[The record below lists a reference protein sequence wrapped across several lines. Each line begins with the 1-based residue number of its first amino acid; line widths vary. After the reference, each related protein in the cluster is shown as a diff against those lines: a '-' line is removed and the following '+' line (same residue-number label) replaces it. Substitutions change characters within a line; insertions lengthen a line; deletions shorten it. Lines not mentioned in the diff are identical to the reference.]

1 MNYSVVIVAAGRSTR
16 FGQAHSKILHQF
28 SDGERVI
35 DKTLRPFLNDA
46 DCKQIILVTN
56 EEVREYL
63 HDSCPK
69 TEFCPGGNS
78 RQESVYNGLLHASE
92 KYVLVHDGAR
102 CFLYEEDLNALKAEI
117 SDEQGALLVKSV
129 TDTIKIARDGYVSQT
144 IDRDSVK
151 RAQTPQG
158 FPCKVLLECYRKAF
172 KEGYLGT
179 DDCSLVERYS
189 DLKIKCVES
198 KGDNIKITTFD
209 DVNGGK

>member
-1 MNYSVVIVAAGRSTR
+1 MNYSAVIVAAGKSTR
-16 FGQAHSKILHQF
+16 FGLAQSKILYKF

-35 DKTLRPFLNDA
+35 DKTLRPFLNDE
-46 DCKQIILVTN
+46 DCKQIIVVTG
-56 EEVREYL
+56 EEVRNYL
-63 HDSCPK
+63 SDGCNK
-69 TEFCPGGNS
+69 TVFCEGGNS

-102 CFLYEEDLNALKAEI
+102 CFLLEEDLENLKSEI
-117 SDEQGALLVKSV
+117 NDAQGALLVKSV
-129 TDTIKIARDGYVSQT
+129 TDTIKIAQDGYVSQT

-158 FPCKVLLECYRKAF
+158 FPKDVLMECYRKAF
-172 KEGYLGT
+172 EEKYLGT

-189 DLKIKCVES
+189 ELKIKCVES